1 MKEITT
7 EKIQHIA
14 ASYQKAKQK
23 LTSVI
28 EEMRELNNAITEI
41 NGAPISYLN
50 LFGKQNNSD
59 LRLTDLSDADLERY
73 QINLETKCWRLL
85 LNQTDIMSKV
95 TQDDMDKIIQDVENR
110 KLGDFT
116 EKNIIRALT
125 DLKDREGCYIANIAR
140 EVFRFFSPNYRQK
153 EPIPRKIVENCS
165 NYGSISFSSYNSPK
179 WELLGKALL
188 LLDYKPLPEQ
198 YNDHLEQ
205 QMNQAVQKGKM
216 EFECPYFKAKFYTK
230 SGTAHLTFTRMDL
243 IETINKIGRIS
254 E

>member
-95 TQDDMDKIIQDVENR
+95 TQDDMDKIIQDKKILKLFRAVESHGGVLRFVGGAVRDALAGLKGR
-110 KLGDFT
+110 KLQQLRINQLFQLQFT
-116 EKNIIRALT
+116 
-125 DLKDREGCYIANIAR
+125 
-140 EVFRFFSPNYRQK
+140 
-153 EPIPRKIVENCS
+153 
-165 NYGSISFSSYNSPK
+165 
-179 WELLGKALL
+179 
-188 LLDYKPLPEQ
+188 
-198 YNDHLEQ
+198 
-205 QMNQAVQKGKM
+205 QM
-216 EFECPYFKAKFYTK
+216 
-230 SGTAHLTFTRMDL
+230 GTAR
-243 IETINKIGRIS
+243 
-254 E
+254 